1 MRYININN
9 GAVIDSPSKITGNAW
24 KPYEGIKQTKQVTD
38 NDQQYIEEEVNLDEM
53 TNAQLVEFA
62 KNHEVKVNAKDTK
75 QALIEKIVK
84 AFE

>member
-1 MRYININN
+1 MRYINVNN

-24 KPYEGIKQTKQVTD
+24 KPYEGNESPSKKQTEYV
-38 NDQQYIEEEVNLDEM
+38 EEEVNLDEM